1 MRPGTP
7 PLRGGVQT
15 PFIGRGSAADRS
27 SLRSPLDFQGVS
39 WRWFRGRA
47 SRGVVADRPRS
58 WRGRG
63 GEGREKCPEEASR
76 SRRWAAHQ
84 VHRGSGPRTAPA
96 IQCRYTLSPP
106 PPLLLLA
113 EIARLIP
120 VLAPLVSSRSFDLD
134 FEVIWSISL
143 EYSRHRLL
151 RFVDIKISVCLMSK
165 LD

>member
-63 GEGREKCPEEASR
+63 GEGRGERSARRRHRDRDDEQRTRCIEALDHEPHRR
-76 SRRWAAHQ
+76 SNADTR
-84 VHRGSGPRTAPA
+84 SLP
-96 IQCRYTLSPP
+96 PP

-134 FEVIWSISL
+134 FEVI
-143 EYSRHRLL
+143 
-151 RFVDIKISVCLMSK
+151 
-165 LD
+165 